1 MSNSIMQGIVFALYI
16 GIMLGVGFLFY
27 KKSES
32 HADYILGGR
41 GMNKWVTA
49 MSAQASDMS
58 GWLLLGL
65 PGLAYASSLG
75 ATEAIWTAIGLALG
89 TYINW
94 LIVAKKLRLY
104 S

>member
-49 MSAQASDMS
+49 KQRSN
-58 GWLLLGL
+58 LGQV
-65 PGLAYASSLG
+65 AYFLFY
-75 ATEAIWTAIGLALG
+75 TC
-89 TYINW
+89 YF
-94 LIVAKKLRLY
+94 
-104 S
+104 